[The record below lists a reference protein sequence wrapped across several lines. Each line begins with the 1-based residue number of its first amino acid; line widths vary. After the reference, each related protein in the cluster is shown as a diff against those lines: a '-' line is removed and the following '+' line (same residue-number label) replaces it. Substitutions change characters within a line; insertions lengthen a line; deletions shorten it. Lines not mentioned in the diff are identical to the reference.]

1 MLDHHSALIYTM
13 VLASAAGSGVTD
25 TELRTIGDIVTHLP
39 IFAEY
44 DNKQLTKTLS
54 ACSDLLQKENGLELA
69 LKEIKGVLPPRLRET
84 AYALACDVLEGE
96 AHDLGGVDD
105 ACFHQV
111 HVLAGLGV
119 EAVVGIGA
127 LEELADHDGAVG
139 AGVLDDLARGHLDRL
154 AHDVDADPLIVVG
167 GPELGERFGR
177 IEERDTTAAD
187 DALLDRRARRVHGV
201 VNPT

>member
-44 DNKQLTKTLS
+44 DSKQLTKTLS

-84 AYALACDVLEGE
+84 AYALACDVVASDGE
-96 AHDLGGVDD
+96 ASQDELR
-105 ACFHQV
+105 FLE
-111 HVLAGLGV
+111 VLRDGLV
-119 EAVVGIGA
+119 I
-127 LEELADHDGAVG
+127 
-139 AGVLDDLARGHLDRL
+139 DRL
-154 AHDVDADPLIVVG
+154 VAVAI
-167 GPELGERFGR
+167 ERG
-177 IEERDTTAAD
+177 A
-187 DALLDRRARRVHGV
+187 RARFM
-201 VNPT
+201 TL